1 MGPSQSNPL
10 RQLESLSILG
20 WLTLYVPMLSFG
32 RCFHASVSESM
43 RINYRTLRKISNALY
58 STVCMHTNKMRFRSC
73 LSETLFN
80 KLNCHSGDQTF
91 RALLQNKQIYSTK
104 KKRKETTFPR
114 VFRKQSFGNWKMKKE
129 MDILCVVRTSPC
141 LEPVLQLLLFHV
153 VLSIPAFIC
162 KSKSRRKTHIKVW
175 TLSATKIIG
184 NVCTAHY
191 TYKS

>member
-1 MGPSQSNPL
+1 
-10 RQLESLSILG
+10 
-20 WLTLYVPMLSFG
+20 MLSFG

-104 KKRKETTFPR
+104 KKTQGKQLFRECFENSLLETE
-114 VFRKQSFGNWKMKKE
+114 K
-129 MDILCVVRTSPC
+129 
-141 LEPVLQLLLFHV
+141 
-153 VLSIPAFIC
+153 
-162 KSKSRRKTHIKVW
+162 
-175 TLSATKIIG
+175 
-184 NVCTAHY
+184 
-191 TYKS
+191 